1 MMAGKTVSERLA
13 TAQAQKHL
21 LDTRIRELEV
31 KVADA
36 ERRADTHRK
45 IVLGAILPHL
55 DRVNGELA
63 KYNSPEELEQR
74 DLARQEYEHQYLGTL
89 SVESE
94 FWRHMAASS
103 PNRPARRGCSSP
115 RS

>member
-45 IVLGAILPHL
+45 IVLGAILL
-55 DRVNGELA
+55 RRATEDQGRAREEVRDAVRAMSARDRAAFAELGFDWLAGVTGVGNG
-63 KYNSPEELEQR
+63 
-74 DLARQEYEHQYLGTL
+74 G
-89 SVESE
+89 
-94 FWRHMAASS
+94 
-103 PNRPARRGCSSP
+103 
-115 RS
+115 